1 MSKYT
6 VLVVDDEV
14 NVQKSLRRLFLDTD
28 YKVLLASSGAEGL
41 AFLEKEPVHL
51 VISDYRMPQM
61 NGVEFLAKV
70 KEDHPDS
77 IRMILSGF
85 ADVEAVVEAINQGE
99 IYKFLAKPWNDQ
111 ELLSTVK
118 RALEHSILQRE
129 NIKLFKE
136 LQTANTELKKL
147 AGDLE
152 IKVQERTRDLERKSR
167 AVTIAHSILDLLP
180 VGVIG
185 MDSDETIVYMNAT
198 LNRYMNTTGV
208 ELGSEASEIL
218 GPELYRVMRE
228 TIQTGKLTCAGFESS
243 QGVGIVCTPLLNQ
256 SGAVAL
262 LGYVALDRYREVR
275 DLGETGA
282 ATAAGA
288 EHGARR

>member
-1 MSKYT
+1 MSDYT

-28 YKVLLASSGAEGL
+28 YRVLMANSGYEGL
-41 AFLEKEPVHL
+41 TYLEKESVDL
-51 VISDYRMPQM
+51 VISDYRMPEM

-70 KEDHPDS
+70 KADYPDT
-77 IRMILSGF
+77 IRIILSGF

-118 RALEHSILQRE
+118 RALEHSSLQRE
-129 NIKLFKE
+129 NDKLLKE
-136 LQTANTELKKL
+136 LRLTNTELTKL
-147 AGDLE
+147 AEALESKVRERTKDLE
-152 IKVQERTRDLERKSR
+152 IKSR

-185 MDSDETIVYMNAT
+185 MDSDDTIVYMNGT
-198 LNRYMNTTGV
+198 LKCYIDVSGV
-208 ELGSEASEIL
+208 ALGKPAAEVL
-218 GPELYRVMRE
+218 DQRVYRVMRE
-228 TIQTGKLTCAGFESS
+228 TIETGRSTSAEFDPASR
-243 QGVGIVCTPLLNQ
+243 VGMLCTPLSRQ

-262 LGYVALDRYREVR
+262 FGYICVKTYAEMTQHAV
-275 DLGETGA
+275 ENIQA
-282 ATAAGA
+282 AEAQHAG
-288 EHGARR
+288 